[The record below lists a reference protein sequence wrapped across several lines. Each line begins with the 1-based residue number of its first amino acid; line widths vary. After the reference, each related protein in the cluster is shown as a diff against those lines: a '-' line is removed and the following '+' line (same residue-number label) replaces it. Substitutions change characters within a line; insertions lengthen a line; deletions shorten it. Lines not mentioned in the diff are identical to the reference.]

1 MGTLQCKVTQTKQIC
16 VINFQPIKT
25 WPGDHLEVLLS
36 TVMLRRCK
44 SEHGGGGIP
53 FPDHPQDSDMGPSDH
68 TRDSDNNSTSQ
79 HHSNITNYRYID
91 LLGGD
96 SDSESS

>member
-1 MGTLQCKVTQTKQIC
+1 M
-16 VINFQPIKT
+16 
-25 WPGDHLEVLLS
+25 
-36 TVMLRRCK
+36 
-44 SEHGGGGIP
+44 GGGGIP